1 MCAKLQNKDASVC
14 AKQDDAMC
22 ERKAMLQ
29 ILRTTCCQSLCKT
42 FSISKRLFLKER
54 GVGCGEVGGA
64 DNSHVGGATKSLEM
78 CGRHTEGTSHRGL
91 LTIAYYIS
99 YIGRVDV
106 VACKA
111 SMPSRCG

>member
-1 MCAKLQNKDASVC
+1 VEKL
-14 AKQDDAMC
+14 
-22 ERKAMLQ
+22 EEQ
-29 ILRTTCCQSLCKT
+29 ITVLLAEQLKVL
-42 FSISKRLFLKER
+42 IS
-54 GVGCGEVGGA
+54 
-64 DNSHVGGATKSLEM
+64 
-78 CGRHTEGTSHRGL
+78 HTEGTSHTGL